1 MATLDSLGIGGS
13 ATVTKVGGVGE
24 LRRRL
29 LDMGLTRGARVT
41 LLRVA
46 PMGDPMEFRVRGY
59 NLSLRK
65 TEAQLIE
72 VEITNS

>member
-59 NLSLRK
+59 HLSLRK

-72 VEITNS
+72 VEIANS